1 MRRASQVSSK
11 RRVETN
17 RSAIPVGIL
26 ALMLVSL
33 VLFVTLGPVDQVARA
48 AVPPYA
54 WSVSRVDPNDDTGLF
69 TSIVLDGSGE
79 PYISYIDETLGIVRV
94 AHRSTSNW
102 TTEPVASVG
111 SSQGNTNLAFGPN
124 ATLYLSFVAGES
136 HVVELA
142 TRNASG
148 WTVTPVD
155 LGYSEGYN
163 RLVIDPTGR
172 PMLSYTASNGWLRYA
187 VRTGTTWAFETVD
200 RTTVISRYIGLAV
213 DGSGEPHISY
223 YGNGVL
229 RYAAR
234 VAGVWQTEMVDPSPY
249 AGWYSTIGLD
259 SGGAPHIAYY
269 DSVNTTLRYAER
281 VNGTWAISTIDG
293 NDDAGW
299 DASLAIDRFDR
310 VHVAYYARLVGELRY
325 AIRTPAGWIRETAD
339 TGGVV
344 GWYISLAADRGGLP
358 RIAYYDWTN
367 GDLKYTEGAIAL
379 SVRTHRPLQT
389 SVPRTTLEG
398 EIVSLG
404 THASAETR
412 FAIRPA
418 GTTTW
423 NYTAPQVT
431 DHAGRFTV
439 TISNLTAGQRYEYRA
454 DAQSGNESATG
465 DVVAFVVPLPLQP
478 APPYLLFIVG
488 GLGAAAFVVIAIWF
502 FCRKRRA
509 GRVPIIEPGGT
520 RPSVPA
526 AVRGTP
532 DRRHRRGRPSRWDTG
547 DGSDIRTAGPR
558 GLAVHQEAL
567 LGASDGSPD
576 PGQGSPSSVPSCTDA
591 TARGGRRRRLPP
603 RPAFLRT

>member
-1 MRRASQVSSK
+1 
-11 RRVETN
+11 ETKS
-17 RSAIPVGIL
+17 SAIPVGIL

-94 AHRSTSNW
+94 AHRFTSNW

-163 RLVIDPTGR
+163 RLV
-172 PMLSYTASNGWLRYA
+172 
-187 VRTGTTWAFETVD
+187 
-200 RTTVISRYIGLAV
+200 
-213 DGSGEPHISY
+213 
-223 YGNGVL
+223 
-229 RYAAR
+229 
-234 VAGVWQTEMVDPSPY
+234 
-249 AGWYSTIGLD
+249 IGLD

-325 AIRTPAGWIRETAD
+325 AIRMPSGWIRETAD

-344 GWYISLAADRGGLP
+344 GWYTSLAADRGGLP

-379 SVRTHRPLQT
+379 SVRTHRPLQ
-389 SVPRTTLEG
+389 
-398 EIVSLG
+398 
-404 THASAETR
+404 
-412 FAIRPA
+412 
-418 GTTTW
+418 
-423 NYTAPQVT
+423 
-431 DHAGRFTV
+431 
-439 TISNLTAGQRYEYRA
+439 
-454 DAQSGNESATG
+454 
-465 DVVAFVVPLPLQP
+465 
-478 APPYLLFIVG
+478 
-488 GLGAAAFVVIAIWF
+488 
-502 FCRKRRA
+502 
-509 GRVPIIEPGGT
+509 
-520 RPSVPA
+520 
-526 AVRGTP
+526 
-532 DRRHRRGRPSRWDTG
+532 
-547 DGSDIRTAGPR
+547 
-558 GLAVHQEAL
+558 
-567 LGASDGSPD
+567 
-576 PGQGSPSSVPSCTDA
+576 
-591 TARGGRRRRLPP
+591 
-603 RPAFLRT
+603 

>member
-1 MRRASQVSSK
+1 SVVAVGIDGFKFVGDSVSNRSHMRRASQVSSK

-54 WSVSRVDPNDDTGLF
+54 WSVSPVDP
-69 TSIVLDGSGE
+69 
-79 PYISYIDETLGIVRV
+79 
-94 AHRSTSNW
+94 
-102 TTEPVASVG
+102 
-111 SSQGNTNLAFGPN
+111 
-124 ATLYLSFVAGES
+124 
-136 HVVELA
+136 
-142 TRNASG
+142 
-148 WTVTPVD
+148 
-155 LGYSEGYN
+155 GYSEGYN

-310 VHVAYYARLVGELRY
+310 VQVAYYARLVGELRY
-325 AIRTPAGWIRETAD
+325 AIRM
-339 TGGVV
+339 
-344 GWYISLAADRGGLP
+344 
-358 RIAYYDWTN
+358 
-367 GDLKYTEGAIAL
+367 
-379 SVRTHRPLQT
+379 
-389 SVPRTTLEG
+389 
-398 EIVSLG
+398 
-404 THASAETR
+404 
-412 FAIRPA
+412 
-418 GTTTW
+418 
-423 NYTAPQVT
+423 
-431 DHAGRFTV
+431 
-439 TISNLTAGQRYEYRA
+439 
-454 DAQSGNESATG
+454 
-465 DVVAFVVPLPLQP
+465 
-478 APPYLLFIVG
+478 
-488 GLGAAAFVVIAIWF
+488 
-502 FCRKRRA
+502 
-509 GRVPIIEPGGT
+509 
-520 RPSVPA
+520 
-526 AVRGTP
+526 
-532 DRRHRRGRPSRWDTG
+532 
-547 DGSDIRTAGPR
+547 
-558 GLAVHQEAL
+558 
-567 LGASDGSPD
+567 
-576 PGQGSPSSVPSCTDA
+576 
-591 TARGGRRRRLPP
+591 
-603 RPAFLRT
+603 